1 MVTSASDNCVDG
13 SWYINFCRFGN
24 RRFFGVSPK
33 SVSAFRFFSW
43 IIQRHDFHITILSV
57 VDKFVV
63 LRIFSGPPRRTW
75 GSSRRAWENTA
86 QVLLEGP
93 QVLPGGPK
101 RVFGYTWVQTYLL
114 RNHKWIAYVH
124 LNTRLE
130 ISTKIS
136 FKLKYF
142 IGIIMLI
149 LEGCDF
155 HS

>member
-1 MVTSASDNCVDG
+1 M
-13 SWYINFCRFGN
+13 I
-24 RRFFGVSPK
+24 
-33 SVSAFRFFSW
+33 
-43 IIQRHDFHITILSV
+43 FHELLTILSV
-57 VDKFVV
+57 VDKFVM

-75 GSSRRAWENTA
+75 GLSSRTWENTS

-101 RVFGYTWVQTYLL
+101 KSLATQECRYIYCEITSWLHMYL
-114 RNHKWIAYVH
+114 NIM
-124 LNTRLE
+124 LE

-142 IGIIMLI
+142 IGDIMLI

-155 HS
+155 HSLIFFRFSKIFYQNQFSNLQSL